1 MELMNLINQMG
12 TNNVEFDEKEVKI
25 INILNENKYELL
37 AKYLKDKNI
46 KTTND
51 LKKLSLSDYN
61 KLKME
66 IPRLPG
72 VGQEKVTLFIKKMNY
87 IRMRKNDINNHSLLD
102 KSKTQNNLY
111 IQNVGKI
118 KSSKKAFI
126 ELNFIKYEN
135 GNEYFEI
142 RKVKN
147 NGTRC
152 EGISIKKELLSD
164 FISIVQ
170 NIECLDMISCNDIK
184 KEEMPNNIKKTLK
197 EMILDNEK
205 QLSDKF
211 YSEYGQAINLFIQK
225 IKSLPTDGDIVK
237 FLNNKSILDIKRE
250 QYELIH
256 NNGLKTAIDIMN
268 EYDKS
273 DLNYTDIKK
282 IAIGSPVNTITICA
296 IANNFNQ
303 MLGMYY
309 NEKDDIL
316 ILKSQI
322 FGGEY
327 SNRWLNDNQLLYFLQ
342 NETEEKYQFL
352 EFGHKPNQICKDI
365 ILGYN
370 KHTKVYL
377 FKRNN
382 RKENYKFCG
391 EFIPIRFQNNN
402 KCIVLQSKKEFMLH

>member
-37 AKYLKDKNI
+37 AKYLQDKNI

-72 VGQEKVTLFIKKMNY
+72 VGQEKVALFIKKMNY

-170 NIECLDMISCNDIK
+170 NIECLDMISYNDIK
-184 KEEMPNNIKKTLK
+184 KEEMPNNSKKTLK

-237 FLNNKSILDIKRE
+237 FLNNKFE
-250 QYELIH
+250 
-256 NNGLKTAIDIMN
+256 
-268 EYDKS
+268 
-273 DLNYTDIKK
+273 
-282 IAIGSPVNTITICA
+282 
-296 IANNFNQ
+296 
-303 MLGMYY
+303 
-309 NEKDDIL
+309 
-316 ILKSQI
+316 
-322 FGGEY
+322 
-327 SNRWLNDNQLLYFLQ
+327 
-342 NETEEKYQFL
+342 
-352 EFGHKPNQICKDI
+352 
-365 ILGYN
+365 
-370 KHTKVYL
+370 
-377 FKRNN
+377 
-382 RKENYKFCG
+382 
-391 EFIPIRFQNNN
+391 
-402 KCIVLQSKKEFMLH
+402 